1 MHHPLEVIE
10 LFRIPT
16 IEFLSIFR
24 RIGLE
29 YGLEGAH
36 QLREGSIDAVN
47 GKIASKYTPAESSRK
62 TEIDR
67 E

>member
-10 LFRIPT
+10 LFRIST
-16 IEFLSIFR
+16 KEFLSIFR

-29 YGLEGAH
+29 YGLEGVH

-47 GKIASKYTPAESSRK
+47 WKIASKYTPTKSSRK
-62 TEIDR
+62 TETDR